1 MHLKPNAPF
10 YLVRGNNDRGWA
22 ERIAKT
28 QRFCQAGVSFFM
40 VHDRKDVSW
49 DLDGVQVVVFG
60 HSHKFTVEEIDGR
73 LWLNPGSCGRLR
85 FGAPLTLAVLTIEDG
100 VENQEWTVEKITISN
115 RGKQEYSMEKNTT
128 KTEVREKIQELLKTL
143 KAEQE
148 KKPLRLVE
156 QLGYLMYVR
165 LFIESQKRVSLQE
178 SFPFAG
184 FPMEWIPGEEEVED
198 GQRSWQLQY
207 QVQYCSSMV
216 EQGHFMETARL
227 EENSLWMKELCKL
240 IDWTAD
246 HCDWEEG
253 MPHLFGALLEE
264 MLRQMYAWGT
274 TGLFLMPENL
284 TEALIRLADG
294 RNIEKV
300 WNPATRT
307 GGFLAAAHRQYP
319 QWQLYGCEEEKSQW
333 QIARMLQFY
342 HGGGMEGIRREDPLE
357 ADRIDKTGERT
368 PEGEVP
374 TYEEYDLI
382 VTNPPVG
389 ELPIEDQDRYWIST
403 RKAQLQYMQMLMN
416 HVKKQGMVIA
426 VVNEGTLFM
435 YDAEQKV
442 RQYLL
447 NDYQIQGVIS
457 LPAGAFLPYTGSK
470 ASVLIFTRE
479 EEIDK
484 EQPVW
489 FYEIQNLGYS
499 LDRRQEST
507 GVDDIPAM
515 LTSWEDRKELADQWK
530 HQLKEAA
537 AHNQWENPVPAHWE
551 EKSCWFAS
559 LDTIAKNDNNLSAGR
574 YKPWKEQETVVTESP
589 AQLLKELADL
599 ETDTMKKVQELME
612 MAGDYE

>member
-1 MHLKPNAPF
+1 MKIGIISDTHGKLHPPVLELIASCDVVLHAGDVDNSQTLDQLWMHLKPNAPF

-73 LWLNPGSCGRLR
+73 LWLNPGSCGRPR

-100 VENQEWTVEKITISN
+100 VENQEWTVEKN
-115 RGKQEYSMEKNTT
+115 HDFQPVCGKQEYSMEKNTT
-128 KTEVREKIQELLKTL
+128 KTEVREKIQEFLKTL

-447 NDYQIQGVIS
+447 NDYQIQES
-457 LPAGAFLPYTGSK
+457 FPFR
-470 ASVLIFTRE
+470 RE
-479 EEIDK
+479 H
-484 EQPVW
+484 
-489 FYEIQNLGYS
+489 FYPIQEVRL
-499 LDRRQEST
+499 R
-507 GVDDIPAM
+507 
-515 LTSWEDRKELADQWK
+515 
-530 HQLKEAA
+530 
-537 AHNQWENPVPAHWE
+537 
-551 EKSCWFAS
+551 F
-559 LDTIAKNDNNLSAGR
+559 
-574 YKPWKEQETVVTESP
+574 
-589 AQLLKELADL
+589 
-599 ETDTMKKVQELME
+599 
-612 MAGDYE
+612 